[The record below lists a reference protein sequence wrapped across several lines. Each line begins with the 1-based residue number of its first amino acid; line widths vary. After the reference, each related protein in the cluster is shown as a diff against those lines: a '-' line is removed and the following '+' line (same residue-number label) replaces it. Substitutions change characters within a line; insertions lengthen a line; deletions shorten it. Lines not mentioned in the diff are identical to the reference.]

1 MLNTL
6 ENLIKLARERKNN
19 PVEGS
24 YTNKLLTDK
33 SLSKEKVIE
42 EIDELIEAIEENT
55 NKIHEA
61 ADVFYHLLMY
71 LEANDVKIEEVM
83 EELEKR
89 KKWAMSY
96 DDNNIFAKILR
107 EEIPCN
113 KIYEDDYVLSFHDIN
128 PQKKVHALVIPKGK
142 YIDLDDFSMNAS
154 SEEMVGLL
162 KGINLV
168 AKKLG
173 ISTEVGQGYRALA
186 NISEHGGQEVP
197 HLHFH
202 LFGGEPVGK
211 MVEWQKKLKEII

>member
-6 ENLIKLARERKNN
+6 ENLIKLARERKTN

-33 SLSKEKVIE
+33 SLSKAKVLE

-89 KKWAMSY
+89 K
-96 DDNNIFAKILR
+96 NELR
-107 EEIPCN
+107 
-113 KIYEDDYVLSFHDIN
+113 
-128 PQKKVHALVIPKGK
+128 
-142 YIDLDDFSMNAS
+142 
-154 SEEMVGLL
+154 
-162 KGINLV
+162 
-168 AKKLG
+168 
-173 ISTEVGQGYRALA
+173 
-186 NISEHGGQEVP
+186 
-197 HLHFH
+197 
-202 LFGGEPVGK
+202 
-211 MVEWQKKLKEII
+211 